1 MDQYRMDTLTRFVA
15 RRTGRRSIAAGLFSG
30 FLATVIPGLGEP
42 IAGAK
47 RQARKPR
54 CKKPKRRCGKR
65 CVDVTTSRHHCGKC
79 DRKCKKHHI
88 CTRGRCVRA
97 CGKGGPCRVFV
108 TSTSYEG
115 NFGGLAAADAICN
128 RRARAAKLPGTY
140 KAWLS
145 TADGSPSSR
154 FARSRGPYVL
164 PTGTRIANSWAD
176 LTDGTLMARIDV
188 TEHGRPPSEAAVW
201 TATSHLGEWL
211 PGGDCSNW
219 TAAGSAAGRVGLTTA
234 TTDQWT
240 NFSVIPCEN
249 TQAFYCFQQ
258 S

>member
-1 MDQYRMDTLTRFVA
+1 MDHSWLDELIQFIA
-15 RRTGRRSIAAGLFSG
+15 RRTGRRNLAAGALSG
-30 FLATVIPGLGEP
+30 LLATLLPGP
-42 IAGAK
+42 IMPGA
-47 RQARKPR
+47 RARKKPKR
-54 CKKPKRRCGKR
+54 ATCKKPKRRCGRK
-65 CVDVTTSRHHCGKC
+65 CVNVKSSRQHCGKC
-79 DRKCKKHHI
+79 NRKCRPPRVCRRGT
-88 CTRGRCVRA
+88 CTLPCGR
-97 CGKGGPCRVFV
+97 GGPCFAFL
-108 TSTSYEG
+108 TSSTHAA
-115 NFGGLAAADAICN
+115 NMGGLAGADSICN
-128 RRARAAKLPGTY
+128 QRARAAGLPGTY